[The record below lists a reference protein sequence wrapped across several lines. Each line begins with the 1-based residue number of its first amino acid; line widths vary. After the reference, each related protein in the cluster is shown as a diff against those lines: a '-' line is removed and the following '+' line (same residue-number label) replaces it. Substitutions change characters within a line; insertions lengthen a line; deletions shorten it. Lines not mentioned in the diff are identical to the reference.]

1 MLTERSRGPGAL
13 QRVEE

>member
-1 MLTERSRGPGAL
+1 MLTKRSRGSGAL